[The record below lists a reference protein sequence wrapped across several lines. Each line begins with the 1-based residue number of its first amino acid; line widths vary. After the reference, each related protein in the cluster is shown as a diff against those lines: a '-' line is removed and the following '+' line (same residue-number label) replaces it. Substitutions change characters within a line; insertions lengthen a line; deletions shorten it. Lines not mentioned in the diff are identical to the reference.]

1 VSSDAAPEQH
11 APADDYLQRAELM
24 AELGRYDEAVAELG
38 FAITLDQGSVR
49 AWTMLARVHLAAERP
64 EEALVA
70 ADTAVTVAS
79 ATVGASG
86 DVAGWASPLV
96 ARGLAL
102 ADLRRFAE
110 AAQVAD
116 QLLVRGPADPYA
128 QRSAAGILAD
138 ARNGQAALNAA
149 WRGVELAPQE
159 PQAHLVLG
167 LVAARLDLFDLAER
181 AYREALRL
189 DPELADA
196 RDDVGQMRLERRR
209 YAQALEQVA
218 ATVTVTP
225 VRVASVRSVGESLL
239 RLVLYGAGYSIVAA
253 VLVAY
258 LATASGPAS
267 RTWAAVLA
275 VIGGVLVWRFASAVP
290 GLVKTILPDLLHRDR
305 TLALAVYAA
314 LAAPVLILLYAFV
327 GTPWPLVLA
336 IAATAVAELAVLR
349 RYGPASTPP
358 SSR

>member
-1 VSSDAAPEQH
+1 MSSDAAPEQH
-11 APADDYLQRAELM
+11 ASADDYVQRAELL
-24 AELGRYDEAVAELG
+24 AELGRYDEAAAELG
-38 FAITLDQGSVR
+38 FAITLDQDSTR
-49 AWTMLARVHLAAERP
+49 AWTMLARVHLVAGRP

-70 ADTAVTVAS
+70 AETAVAVST
-79 ATVGASG
+79 ATAAIPGAAP
-86 DVAGWASPLV
+86 DWASPLV

-102 ADLRRFAE
+102 VDLRRFGEAAE
-110 AAQVAD
+110 AAD
-116 QLLVRGPADPYA
+116 QLLARGPADAYA

-138 ARNGQAALNAA
+138 ARNGQGALNAA

-159 PQAHLVLG
+159 SQAHLVLG
-167 LVAARLDLFDLAER
+167 MIAARLDLFDLAER
-181 AYREALRL
+181 AYGEALRL

-196 RDDVGQMRLERRR
+196 PNDVGQIRLERRR

-218 ATVTVTP
+218 ASVAVTP

-258 LATASGPAS
+258 LATVSGPAS

-275 VIGGVLVWRFASAVP
+275 VVGGVLVWRFASAVP
-290 GLVKTILPDLLHRDR
+290 GLVNTILPELMRTDR
-305 TLALAVYAA
+305 TLALAVYAS

-327 GTPWPLVLA
+327 GGPWPLVLA
-336 IAATAVAELAVLR
+336 IAATALAELAVLR
-349 RYGPASTPP
+349 RFGPAAQ
-358 SSR
+358 